1 MKNINKILS
10 GLGVILMLASCD
22 YQRINTNPYEMTEE
36 QGKMDGIALGASITL
51 MQRCVFP
58 VGTQANQT
66 DYINAYQTS
75 YHLSVDGW
83 SGYFG
88 QDNNWYSGN
97 NHLTYYLQDKWNTD
111 TYKNSYTNLLPSW
124 KKIKTQSEKNNTPE
138 VFALA
143 QIIKISAWHKTLE
156 AFGPIPYS
164 HAGEMQLVIP
174 FDSEEEVYKAMF
186 ADLKSAIEVLEPMAE
201 SGARIMANYDIVYG
215 GDTQKWVKYAN
226 SLMLRLAMRLKYC
239 APDLAKQW
247 ASYAYGNDITRLMN
261 IKDDE
266 AQVSKGAGYVFVN
279 NINHCARSY
288 AETAMCTSMFAYMNG
303 YKDPRMSKYFTEAQ
317 QIESTKQIPAWAI
330 DGYDGKKYAPVPPGT
345 ASGAKTFEGRSMP
358 NFTADT
364 PTYWMRTSEVYFL
377 LAEAALEWSEFGSAA
392 DWYRKGIEM
401 SFEENG
407 LAASA
412 AASYINN
419 ENKPQAVSV
428 NVGYVRYSASAPTQ
442 ATVQFDNSSK
452 EASLEKIMI
461 QKWIA
466 LYPNGMEAWTEWRK
480 TGYPKLNP
488 VHVNNS
494 PDGATKETGIRR
506 MVYPKS
512 FSQSAEDAENYQE
525 ALNKLGGADKPVTK
539 LWWDCKR

>member
-1 MKNINKILS
+1 
-10 GLGVILMLASCD
+10 
-22 YQRINTNPYEMTEE
+22 
-36 QGKMDGIALGASITL
+36 
-51 MQRCVFP
+51 
-58 VGTQANQT
+58 
-66 DYINAYQTS
+66 
-75 YHLSVDGW
+75 
-83 SGYFG
+83 
-88 QDNNWYSGN
+88 
-97 NHLTYYLQDKWNTD
+97 
-111 TYKNSYTNLLPSW
+111 
-124 KKIKTQSEKNNTPE
+124 
-138 VFALA
+138 
-143 QIIKISAWHKTLE
+143 
-156 AFGPIPYS
+156 
-164 HAGEMQLVIP
+164 
-174 FDSEEEVYKAMF
+174 MF

-247 ASYAYGNDITRLMN
+247 ATYAYGNDITRLMN
-261 IKDDE
+261 LKDDE

-392 DWYRKGIEM
+392 DWYRKGIET

-452 EASLEKIMI
+452 EAALEKIMI

-525 ALNKLGGADKPVTK
+525 ALQKLGGADKSVTK